1 MRFMKRADAKDTE
14 SKDASELLGAGTGV
28 AVFSPEDS
36 SGAPAPAVGDKPFNI
51 QNQNFNIIKIFFIY
65 EPNIN

>member
-1 MRFMKRADAKDTE
+1 MKRADAKDTE

-28 AVFSPEDS
+28 AGAPAPEDS

-65 EPNIN
+65 EPNIK